1 MRSKPSK
8 WPDLNQFTLL
18 HVLLGDNQRYLTWQ
32 HWLKAAGI
40 DGLGIT
46 IADPHMIAHELAN
59 GQLVRVLNVHVY
71 GHPSYWLVTRREQGD
86 LPHVAVF
93 REWLRQE
100 VWLTWRSVETSAA
113 R

>member
-1 MRSKPSK
+1 MPALDALKPSK

-18 HVLLGDNQRYLTWQ
+18 HVLVGDNQRYLTWQ

-59 GQLVRVLNVHVY
+59 GQLVRVLNVHVD
-71 GHPSYWLVTRREQGD
+71 GRL
-86 LPHVAVF
+86 L
-93 REWLRQE
+93 L
-100 VWLTWRSVETSAA
+100 A
-113 R
+113 RDASRTG